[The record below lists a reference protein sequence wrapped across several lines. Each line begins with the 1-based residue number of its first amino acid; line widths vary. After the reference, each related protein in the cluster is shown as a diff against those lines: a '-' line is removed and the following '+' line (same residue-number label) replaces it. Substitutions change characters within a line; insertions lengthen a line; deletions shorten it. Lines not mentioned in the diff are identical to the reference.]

1 MSHTNCVCVR
11 ANGARERA
19 ERRGMHG
26 INYEVNVSDFSS
38 VCGDE
43 ARVSSGAIMAFI
55 LSKAE

>member
-1 MSHTNCVCVR
+1 
-11 ANGARERA
+11 
-19 ERRGMHG
+19 MHG